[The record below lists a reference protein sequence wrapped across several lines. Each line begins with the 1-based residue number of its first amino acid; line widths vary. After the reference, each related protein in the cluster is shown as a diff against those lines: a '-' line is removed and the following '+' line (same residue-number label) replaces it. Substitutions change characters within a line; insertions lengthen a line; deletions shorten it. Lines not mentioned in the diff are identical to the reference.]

1 MTTLQVLEIGRDLL
15 WTALWL
21 SLPAVLVSLLV
32 GLTIS
37 ILQTL
42 TSIQEQT
49 LSFAPRIA
57 AVCLILVLALPWML
71 KTSTAFTGRMFA
83 RIVEVTK

>member
-1 MTTLQVLEIGRDLL
+1 MEIGRDLL

-21 SLPAVLVSLLV
+21 SLPAVGVSLLV

-42 TSIQEQT
+42 TSVQEQT

-57 AVCLILVLALPWML
+57 AVCLILVLALPWMVR
-71 KTSTAFTGRMFA
+71 TSTAFTTRMVA
-83 RIVEVTK
+83 RMVEVTK

>member
-1 MTTLQVLEIGRDLL
+1 MTTLQVMEIGRDLL

-21 SLPAVLVSLLV
+21 SLPAVLVSLVV

-57 AVCLILVLALPWML
+57 AVCLVLVLALPWML
-71 KTSTAFTGRMFA
+71 KTSSAFTGRMFA
-83 RIVEVTK
+83 RLVEVTQ

>member
-1 MTTLQVLEIGRDLL
+1 MSSLQVMEIGRDLL

-21 SLPAVLVSLLV
+21 SLPAVGVSLLV

-42 TSIQEQT
+42 TSVQEQT

-71 KTSTAFTGRMFA
+71 RTSTAFTTRMVA
-83 RIVEVTK
+83 RMVEVTK

>member
-15 WTALWL
+15 WTTLWL
-21 SLPAVLVSLLV
+21 SLPAVLVSLIV
-32 GLTIS
+32 GLAIS

-42 TSIQEQT
+42 TSVQEQT

>member
-57 AVCLILVLALPWML
+57 AVCLVLVLALPWLL

>member
-1 MTTLQVLEIGRDLL
+1 MEIGRDLL

-21 SLPAVLVSLLV
+21 SLPAVGVSLLV
-32 GLTIS
+32 GLAIS

-42 TSIQEQT
+42 TSVQEQT

-71 KTSTAFTGRMFA
+71 RTSTAFTTRMVA
-83 RIVEVTK
+83 RMVEVTK

>member
-1 MTTLQVLEIGRDLL
+1 MEIGRDLL

-21 SLPAVLVSLLV
+21 SLPAVGVSLLV
-32 GLTIS
+32 GLLVS

-42 TSIQEQT
+42 TSVQEQT

-71 KTSTAFTGRMFA
+71 RTSTAFTTRMVA
-83 RIVEVTK
+83 RMVEVTK

>member
-1 MTTLQVLEIGRDLL
+1 MSSLQVLEIGRDLL

-21 SLPAVLVSLLV
+21 SLPAVGVSLLV
-32 GLTIS
+32 GLAIS

-42 TSIQEQT
+42 TSVQEQT

-57 AVCLILVLALPWML
+57 AVCLILVLALPWMVR
-71 KTSTAFTGRMFA
+71 TSTAFTTRMVA
-83 RIVEVTK
+83 RMVEVTK

>member
-1 MTTLQVLEIGRDLL
+1 MTTLHVLEIGRDLL

-21 SLPAVLVSLLV
+21 SLPAVLVSLIV

>member
-1 MTTLQVLEIGRDLL
+1 MSSLQVMEIGRDLL

-21 SLPAVLVSLLV
+21 SLPAVGVSLLV

-42 TSIQEQT
+42 TSVQEQT

-57 AVCLILVLALPWML
+57 AVCLILVLALPWMVR
-71 KTSTAFTGRMFA
+71 TSTAFTTRMVA
-83 RIVEVTK
+83 RMVEVTK